1 MNKEQAAEYLGI
13 TVRTLQRHMAANR
26 ISFRGG
32 RDTGKE
38 ATFTADDL
46 DRFKADQ
53 DALTATVSPV
63 VSPLSESVSPAP
75 QQALQAA
82 FPSQD
87 IAPLGERLISVLEG
101 LQSRAPTNRAAPS
114 ISDIAQKIMLTL
126 PEAALLTSLSRNH
139 LRQAIEEKKLRARII
154 GRGWRVKRDDLD
166 AYVRKL

>member
-38 ATFTADDL
+38 ATFTVADL

-53 DALTATVSPV
+53 GALTATVSPV

-75 QQALQAA
+75 QQALQA
-82 FPSQD
+82 FLQPQD
-87 IAPLGERLISVLEG
+87 TALGERLVRVLEG
-101 LQSRAPTNRAAPS
+101 LQSHQSANHTAPS

-154 GRGWRVKRDDLD
+154 GRGWRVKREDLEV
-166 AYVRKL
+166 YVKKL

>member
-38 ATFTADDL
+38 ATFTEGDL

-53 DALTATVSPV
+53 DALTTTVSPV
-63 VSPLSESVSPAP
+63 VSPAP

-101 LQSRAPTNRAAPS
+101 LQSRAPAGRPVPS

-139 LRQAIEEKKLRARII
+139 LRQAIEEKKLKARII
-154 GRGWRVKRDDLD
+154 GRGWRVKREDLD

>member
-53 DALTATVSPV
+53 DTLTATVSPV

-82 FPSQD
+82 FQSQD
-87 IAPLGERLISVLEG
+87 TALGERLISVLEG
-101 LQSRAPTNRAAPS
+101 LQSRAPAFPPARS

-126 PEAALLTSLSRNH
+126 PEAALLTSLSRGH

>member
-63 VSPLSESVSPAP
+63 VSPLSQPVSPAP

-101 LQSRAPTNRAAPS
+101 LQSRAPANRAS
-114 ISDIAQKIMLTL
+114 LSVSDIAQKIMLTL
-126 PEAALLTSLSRNH
+126 PEAALLTSLSRGH

-154 GRGWRVKRDDLD
+154 GRGWRVKREDLE
-166 AYVRKL
+166 AYVKKL

>member
-63 VSPLSESVSPAP
+63 VSPLSESVSHSP
-75 QQALQAA
+75 QHALQAA
-82 FPSQD
+82 FQSQD
-87 IAPLGERLISVLEG
+87 TALGERLISVLEG
-101 LQSRAPTNRAAPS
+101 LQSRAPANRAS
-114 ISDIAQKIMLTL
+114 LSVSDIAQKIMLTL

-139 LRQAIEEKKLRARII
+139 LRQAIEEKKLKARII

-166 AYVRKL
+166 LYVRKL

>member
-38 ATFTADDL
+38 ATFTEADL

-63 VSPLSESVSPAP
+63 VSPLSENVIPAP

-82 FPSQD
+82 FQSQD
-87 IAPLGERLISVLEG
+87 IAPAR
-101 LQSRAPTNRAAPS
+101 RAANKRAGGAA
-114 ISDIAQKIMLTL
+114 IA
-126 PEAALLTSLSRNH
+126 
-139 LRQAIEEKKLRARII
+139 
-154 GRGWRVKRDDLD
+154 RDNRSCGPGPFYL
-166 AYVRKL
+166 